1 MINKVERSL
10 LCTYFLSHAG
20 TKVLLAFSS
29 KISTS
34 ILLLGRQRL
43 EVLQSNEAHPQHRKR
58 RKFKL
63 SFSLPTTTESPRQT
77 GPQARVSGKDTVPST
92 KRRWVPPCTL
102 RHQDAITPESR
113 NDQVFRKVR
122 GILNKLTPEK
132 FKKLSDDLLRIELQ
146 SSVILK
152 GVILLIFEKALDEP
166 KYSSMYAQLCKRLA
180 EEAPNFEAPDH
191 TCTFRILLINKCKLE
206 FDNRAAAAECNGA
219 DCALTE
225 EEEECRH
232 LAKRKM
238 LGNIKFIGELGKLEI
253 LSESILHR
261 CIQELLGFKGDDP
274 SEDLECLC
282 QILRTCGRL
291 LDSDKG
297 NYLMNQYFGRME
309 NLAKNQDLQP
319 RIRFMLKDIIDLRN
333 DGWVPRKA
341 TVVEGPMP
349 INQIRPVESDRSGYR
364 RERNHDRDMD
374 RSNNI
379 SELFR
384 HPMKT
389 RGGLDDMLMGISL
402 TPTTP
407 NLIPTAPFGGHNG
420 YGNQRD
426 GTFRGHNNQRGG
438 YNYPSQRG
446 QYKHNQNNSNSQ
458 FNNQSNKDVA
468 PRFKK
473 NNLIVAKDEIADV
486 ELRPNSMLFNKASSV
501 KANNMMNSRTMEPS
515 FLAPAVKQPPTA
527 LLKEP
532 LPIKQVPAEKP
543 KQSKKDK
550 GPNKE
555 EVLKKFSALIEE
567 YWKGEIDL
575 KQAINSYK
583 EHKVPDKFAKRNVEH
598 EKLIKL
604 LSNLKED
611 NLVNGNTVQ
620 EAFKS
625 LCHVLDE
632 RENEVAKVTNAASV
646 LFATAI
652 CEHLIP
658 LSDVASLTDNGAHY
672 PLFLLVLQHIHKKRG
687 KSELSEI
694 FNKSK
699 VNLMT
704 QLPEADK
711 TKERLSEIL
720 DDRDLTFLYPLLRI
734 QADLGRQLQ
743 ADPNPQSFYKWIKQN
758 LEPSNFNDPG
768 FINALMTV
776 LLKYIV
782 QESSAN
788 GGDEKSIIEKERG
801 LLKRYQPILHAFLR
815 EKSSLQLVAV
825 YSLQMHFYS
834 LGFPRGQ
841 LLRWFMALYELEIVD
856 EEAFLNWKEDVTDAY
871 PGKGQ
876 ALFQVNQWLTWLQEA
891 ESEEEEG
898 DE

>member
-1 MINKVERSL
+1 
-10 LCTYFLSHAG
+10 
-20 TKVLLAFSS
+20 
-29 KISTS
+29 
-34 ILLLGRQRL
+34 
-43 EVLQSNEAHPQHRKR
+43 
-58 RKFKL
+58 
-63 SFSLPTTTESPRQT
+63 
-77 GPQARVSGKDTVPST
+77 
-92 KRRWVPPCTL
+92 
-102 RHQDAITPESR
+102 
-113 NDQVFRKVR
+113 
-122 GILNKLTPEK
+122 
-132 FKKLSDDLLRIELQ
+132 
-146 SSVILK
+146 
-152 GVILLIFEKALDEP
+152 
-166 KYSSMYAQLCKRLA
+166 MYAQLCKRLS
-180 EEAPNFEAPDH
+180 EEAPNFEAPDQ
-191 TCTFRILLINKCKLE
+191 TCTFRLLLINKCKVE
-206 FDNRAAAAECNGA
+206 FENRAAAVESNGA
-219 DCALTE
+219 NGGALTE
-225 EEEECRH
+225 EEEERRH

-261 CIQELLGFKGDDP
+261 CIKELLVRRGDDP

-282 QILRTCGRL
+282 QIMRTCGRI

-297 NYLMNQYFGRME
+297 KNLMNQYFGRMKM
-309 NLAKNQDLQP
+309 LAENQDLQP
-319 RIRFMLKDIIDLRN
+319 RIRFMLKDIIDLRH

-349 INQIRPVESDRSGYR
+349 INQIRPVDDDRPGYR
-364 RERNHDRDMD
+364 RDRDRDRDND

-389 RGGLDDMLMGISL
+389 RGGLDDMLMGINL
-402 TPTTP
+402 APTTA

-420 YGNQRD
+420 FGGQRD
-426 GTFRGHNNQRGG
+426 GAFRGHNNQRSG
-438 YNYPSQRG
+438 YNYNSQRG
-446 QYKHNQNNSNSQ
+446 QYKHNQNNSSSQ
-458 FNNQSNKDVA
+458 FNNQTNKDVA

-515 FLAPAVKQPPTA
+515 FAPPSMKQPPTA

-555 EVLKKFSALIEE
+555 EVLKKFNSLIDEF
-567 YWKGEIDL
+567 WKGEIDL
-575 KQAINSYK
+575 KQAVNSYK
-583 EHKVPDKFAKRNVEH
+583 EHKVPDKFAKEVILSGLSIALDKSDVEQ

-611 NLVNGNTVQ
+611 NLVNGHMVQ
-620 EAFKS
+620 DAFKS

-632 RENEVAKVTNAASV
+632 RENELGKVTNSASV

-658 LSDVASLTDNGAHY
+658 LSDVASMTDNGAHY

-699 VNLMT
+699 VNLMA
-704 QLPEADK
+704 QLPESDK

-720 DDRDLTFLYPLLRI
+720 EERELTFLYPLLRI
-734 QADLGRQLQ
+734 QADLARQLQ
-743 ADPNPQSFYKWIKQN
+743 ADPNPQTFYKWIKEN

-768 FINALMTV
+768 FVNALMTV
-776 LLKYIV
+776 LLKYIT
-782 QESSAN
+782 QESAAAG
-788 GGDEKSIIEKERG
+788 GGDEEVRG
-801 LLKRYQPILHAFLR
+801 RKGDQPAEALPAHPCTPFSGRSPLCSWWPSTRCRCTSTRWASPGASCSGGSWR
-815 EKSSLQLVAV
+815 CTRWRSST
-825 YSLQMHFYS
+825 
-834 LGFPRGQ
+834 R
-841 LLRWFMALYELEIVD
+841 
-856 EEAFLNWKEDVTDAY
+856 EAFLNWKEDVTDAY